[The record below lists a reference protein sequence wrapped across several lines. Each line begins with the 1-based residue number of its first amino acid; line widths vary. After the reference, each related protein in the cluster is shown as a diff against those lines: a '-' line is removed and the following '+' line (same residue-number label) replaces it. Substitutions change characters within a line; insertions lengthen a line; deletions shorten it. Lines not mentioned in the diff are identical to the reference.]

1 MCVPKISWE
10 ALMDMYLGIYV
21 PTEVHVWGYQAIF
34 RVSQN
39 YSFGLERTFKHHLVP
54 NSVISRDTVH

>member
-1 MCVPKISWE
+1 
-10 ALMDMYLGIYV
+10 MDMYLGIYV

-54 NSVISRDTVH
+54 NSVISRDTFH